1 MAPKNLPYVKRVTSN
16 LKSPDGET
24 WSVDLGQK
32 TLILGGNTSRKSAIL
47 QAVELAV
54 SGAADDIVGRYNVRD
69 SGLLLTLAPGDS
81 LSSVASFSDEDMD
94 EACFSLHREGARI
107 KKPHHSTPFD
117 ASRVMPSRLVR
128 VALSGGEK
136 TARKSFLEWTEQGVS
151 QEDVMSFI
159 PSNLHAKYV
168 DISEKF
174 LSSGDAN
181 AMTPVGRL
189 LSTMEYAGR
198 MQRDCAKQL
207 KGAESALSSFGG
219 EIPAAPTDEDLKNA
233 EDAVKRAQQ
242 AFDEAVK
249 AQNQPTNDQIEL
261 QYEVATK
268 AVDQLQERLQNLKNQ
283 YDVLMDNSRIA
294 EMSARLFEW
303 STKNE
308 KDACPACNNQH
319 GKEHNSILFDH
330 WRNIFAQEQAT
341 VHVPAQELSNAFNE
355 AKAALDMRAH
365 EAHSIGQM
373 RGKGREDLGCT
384 ELDVQAARE
393 QLEAAQQA
401 VVKLSTTKNRWND
414 LARMQDTVRAM
425 TLEVDNY
432 KLLKSTCEKAVGNL
446 LAHQAPLFADLV
458 TTYLPD
464 GWEFGIDLKDGS
476 REVFRMGL
484 RRGGKLHSALS
495 GAESIAVVSAIAMAS
510 IDTDKAPRVI
520 IPEDR
525 AWDPNTLRS
534 VMDSFADFPGQVIIA
549 TTTKHSRKKPRGWT
563 VINADDLF
571 SRAEVTELEVKE
583 EEPSTESGVS
593 VRSAQILE
601 GMGFETAQVQRMTS
615 DTAAD
620 IIRQGLKATQVTVT
634 KGGKYR
640 MIKKDNVLPIN

>member
-16 LKSPDGET
+16 LKSPDGEA

-249 AQNQPTNDQIEL
+249 AQSQPTNDQIEL

-308 KDACPACNNQH
+308 KDACPACNNPH
-319 GKEHNSILFDH
+319 GKEHNNLLFDH
-330 WRNIFAQEQAT
+330 WRNIFAQEQAA

-365 EAHSIGQM
+365 EARSIGQM

-446 LAHQAPLFADLV
+446 LAHQAPLFADMV

>member
-16 LKSPDGET
+16 LKSPDGEA

-249 AQNQPTNDQIEL
+249 AQSQPTNDQIEL

-308 KDACPACNNQH
+308 KDACPACNNPH
-319 GKEHNSILFDH
+319 GKEHNSLLFDH
-330 WRNIFAQEQAT
+330 WRNIFAQEQAA

-365 EAHSIGQM
+365 EARSIGQM

-446 LAHQAPLFADLV
+446 LAHQAPLFADMV